1 MKNITAFHSVLIC
14 FLLLN
19 ILPETGSLAKIPSSK
34 RSKDVIARQT
44 PILLKEINAK
54 GLTLG
59 QAVCIRIFKEE
70 KELELWIKKGSKFS
84 MFKSYPICTFSGEL
98 GSKKKVGDGQA
109 PEGFYTVYPE
119 QLNPSSDFHLAFNIG
134 YPNAYDRAHH
144 YTGSAIM
151 VHGNCVSIGCY
162 AMTDPRIEEIFTVIT
177 KAFEGGQSSFQVQIY
192 PFRMTREKME
202 AHTGSEWTSF
212 WQNIKTGYDYFE
224 THQLPPAVTVSKAK
238 YVFK

>member
-1 MKNITAFHSVLIC
+1 MRKITVLNSVLVC
-14 FLLLN
+14 FLFLN
-19 ILPETGSLAKIPSSK
+19 IIPVTGSWAKIPSSS
-34 RSKDVIARQT
+34 RSKSVLAKQT
-44 PILLKEINAK
+44 PVLLKETNAK

-70 KELELWIKKGSKFS
+70 KELELWIKKGIKYT

-119 QLNPSSDFHLAFNIG
+119 QLNPYSDYHLAFNIG

-162 AMTDPRIEEIFTVIT
+162 AMTDPGIEEIFTVIT
-177 KAFEGGQSSFQVQIY
+177 KAFEGGQTSFQIQIF
-192 PFRMTREKME
+192 PFRMTKEKMD
-202 AHTGSEWTSF
+202 AHVGSEWNSF

-238 YVFK
+238 YVFR

>member
-1 MKNITAFHSVLIC
+1 MRKITVLNSVLVC
-14 FLLLN
+14 FLFLILL
-19 ILPETGSLAKIPSSK
+19 PGTSSWAKIPSSS
-34 RSKDVIARQT
+34 RSKSVIAKHT
-44 PILLKEINAK
+44 PVLLKETNAK
-54 GLTLG
+54 GLALG

-119 QLNPSSDFHLAFNIG
+119 QLNPYSDYHLAFNIG

-162 AMTDPRIEEIFTVIT
+162 AMTDPGIEEIFTVIT
-177 KAFEGGQSSFQVQIY
+177 KAFEGGQTSFQIQIF
-192 PFRMTREKME
+192 PFRMTKEKMD
-202 AHTGSEWTSF
+202 AHVGSEWNSF

-238 YVFK
+238 YVFR